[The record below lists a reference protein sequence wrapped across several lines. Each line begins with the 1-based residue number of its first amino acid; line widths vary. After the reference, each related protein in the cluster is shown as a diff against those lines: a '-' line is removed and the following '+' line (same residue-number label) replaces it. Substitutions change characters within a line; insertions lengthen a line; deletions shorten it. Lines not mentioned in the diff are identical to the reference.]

1 MDEYAADQYVEPPR
15 YNFGGQDNSQLI
27 KYLDPNTQKQKLL
40 IQLFGLVWDEK
51 SQKWIDGDDDKAIVK
66 TLEGRQWVENIISPY
81 FTVSSTTNRFK
92 YNQVVML
99 VQNLID
105 DLAGTLRVKSKR
117 RAYGIDLA
125 DGKDVGNLIWR
136 ACAMNLMR
144 SNERGID
151 VMLLNQN
158 TKFVESRNTIS
169 NKKDGGFLKGLNPLN
184 SLK

>member
-1 MDEYAADQYVEPPR
+1 M
-15 YNFGGQDNSQLI
+15 
-27 KYLDPNTQKQKLL
+27 
-40 IQLFGLVWDEK
+40 
-51 SQKWIDGDDDKAIVK
+51 
-66 TLEGRQWVENIISPY
+66 
-81 FTVSSTTNRFK
+81 
-92 YNQVVML
+92 
-99 VQNLID
+99 
-105 DLAGTLRVKSKR
+105 
-117 RAYGIDLA
+117 
-125 DGKDVGNLIWR
+125 GNLIWR